1 MDRSETNLDSQKIK
15 GYCMVSAFTVV
26 LYLGLSNLHRLSGL
40 LSTVIG
46 LLTPFIIGLVIAFIL
61 DGVVMTFEK
70 LFKGLAHH
78 QNKKLRGLARPLS
91 ILCTYLLMAA
101 GISVLVTVVVPQ
113 LATSL
118 TQLGNSIPGYLISL
132 QQIAERL
139 SLELNLDQ
147 AVWDE
152 ISQWFN
158 TLVGQMLAFIPQLLK
173 MVPQMLDL
181 LASVGGGVFNF
192 VIGLI
197 VSIYLLLSKEKLLS
211 QLSRLNRAFLPEK
224 ASGTVAETAKIA
236 SQTFSNYVTGQLL
249 DALIVG
255 VVSVIG
261 LTIFRF
267 PYAMLIGVVMGI
279 TNVIPFFG
287 PFIGAVPGVIII
299 FMVSPVR
306 ALWYILFVV
315 VVQQIDGNILAPRI
329 IGNSVGLSPIWV
341 LFAVTVGGGLF
352 GVPGMVL
359 GTPVFAIVYI
369 LIGRATRKREAQR
382 AHGEAPSAPEE
393 GS

>member
-1 MDRSETNLDSQKIK
+1 
-15 GYCMVSAFTVV
+15 
-26 LYLGLSNLHRLSGL
+26 
-40 LSTVIG
+40 
-46 LLTPFIIGLVIAFIL
+46 
-61 DGVVMTFEK
+61 
-70 LFKGLAHH
+70 
-78 QNKKLRGLARPLS
+78 
-91 ILCTYLLMAA
+91 
-101 GISVLVTVVVPQ
+101 
-113 LATSL
+113 
-118 TQLGNSIPGYLISL
+118 
-132 QQIAERL
+132 
-139 SLELNLDQ
+139 
-147 AVWDE
+147 
-152 ISQWFN
+152 
-158 TLVGQMLAFIPQLLK
+158 
-173 MVPQMLDL
+173 
-181 LASVGGGVFNF
+181 
-192 VIGLI
+192 
-197 VSIYLLLSKEKLLS
+197 
-211 QLSRLNRAFLPEK
+211 
-224 ASGTVAETAKIA
+224 
-236 SQTFSNYVTGQLL
+236 
-249 DALIVG
+249 
-255 VVSVIG
+255 
-261 LTIFRF
+261 
-267 PYAMLIGVVMGI
+267 MLIGVIMGI